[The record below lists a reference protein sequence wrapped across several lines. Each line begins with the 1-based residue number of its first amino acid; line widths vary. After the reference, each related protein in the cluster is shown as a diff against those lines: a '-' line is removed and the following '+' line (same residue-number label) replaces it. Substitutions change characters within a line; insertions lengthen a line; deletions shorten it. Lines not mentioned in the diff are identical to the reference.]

1 MSLVFLMEM
10 DPLFGAE
17 PRGDVVALCVVNGLY
32 ISGLMD
38 NLGFG
43 TLIIIESIVAGT
55 LIPVVATVR
64 KYVDR

>member
-17 PRGDVVALCVVNGLY
+17 PRGDVVALCVVNDLY

-38 NLGFG
+38 NLVFG

-55 LIPVVATVR
+55 LTPIVAT
-64 KYVDR
+64 D